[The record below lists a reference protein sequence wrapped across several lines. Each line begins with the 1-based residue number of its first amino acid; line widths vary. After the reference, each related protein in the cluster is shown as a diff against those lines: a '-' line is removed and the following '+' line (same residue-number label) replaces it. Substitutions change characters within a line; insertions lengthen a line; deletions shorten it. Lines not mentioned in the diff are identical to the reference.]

1 MQARRGQGYA
11 MDVILRDLEEEDVGW
26 LVAQHGDL
34 YARSEGFDET
44 FGTLVADILETY
56 QRERDPSCER
66 AWIAVQGDQ
75 RLGSIFCVRQDPE
88 TAKLRLFLL
97 TPEARGKGLG
107 FRLLQACMD
116 YARER
121 GYRRMVLWT
130 HESHKAACAL
140 YRRNG
145 WQLLSSRPV
154 HSFGVDLVE
163 QAWEITL

>member
-1 MQARRGQGYA
+1 
-11 MDVILRDLEEEDVGW
+11 MDVMLRDLEPEDVGW

-34 YARSEGFDET
+34 YARAEGFDET
-44 FGTLVADILETY
+44 FGALVADILETY

-66 AWIAVQGDQ
+66 AWIAVQGTQ
-75 RLGSIFCVRQDPE
+75 RLGSIFCVRHDPE

-107 FRLLQACMD
+107 LRLLTVCMD
-116 YARER
+116 YARVH

-130 HESHKAACAL
+130 HESHRAACAL
-140 YRRNG
+140 YARNG
-145 WQLLSSRPV
+145 WQLVGSRPV

-163 QAWEITL
+163 QAWEIEL